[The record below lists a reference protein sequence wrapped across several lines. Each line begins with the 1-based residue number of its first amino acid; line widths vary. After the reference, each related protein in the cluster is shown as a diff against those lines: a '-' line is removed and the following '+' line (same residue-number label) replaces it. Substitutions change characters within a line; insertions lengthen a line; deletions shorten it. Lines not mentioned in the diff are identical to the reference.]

1 MHTHTDLL
9 KPIEKNIVIKVMNAV
24 SLSSEAITASRT
36 LQEIEIIMCLC
47 VCVWGWGWCMKA

>member
-1 MHTHTDLL
+1 MYTHTDLL